1 MGKIT
6 LEECRDVLRT
16 FASGKSPGY
25 DGFTWEFYNCFFDM
39 LGQDLVDCFNVAF
52 KEGEMSISQK
62 RGVVTLVPKEDSDL
76 ANLANCDR

>member
-1 MGKIT
+1 
-6 LEECRDVLRT
+6 
-16 FASGKSPGY
+16 
-25 DGFTWEFYNCFFDM
+25 M